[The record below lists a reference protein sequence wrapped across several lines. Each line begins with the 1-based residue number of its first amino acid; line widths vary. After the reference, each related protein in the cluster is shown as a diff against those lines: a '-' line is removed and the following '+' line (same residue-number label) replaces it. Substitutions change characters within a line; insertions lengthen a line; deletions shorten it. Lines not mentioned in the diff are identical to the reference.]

1 MPLSTDPAPY
11 AIRQLLPADWD
22 RVARIYA
29 LGIAGGQ
36 ATFETEVPVWK
47 DWDQAHLPFCRLAA
61 MSANNLAGFAA
72 LSPVSRRKVYAGV
85 AEVSVYV
92 DQGYWG
98 QGVGS
103 LLLSRVVACSEEHGV
118 WTLQSS
124 TFPENRA
131 SIRLQ
136 EKHGFRR
143 VGTREL
149 IARQGDRWRDTVIL
163 ERRSPGFRA

>member
-1 MPLSTDPAPY
+1 MLLSTDPTPY
-11 AIRQLLPADWD
+11 AIRGLLPADWD

-29 LGIAGGQ
+29 QGIAGGQ
-36 ATFETEVPVWK
+36 ATFETEVPSRE

-61 MSANNLAGFAA
+61 VGENSLAGFAA
-72 LSPVSRRKVYAGV
+72 LSPVSRRQVYAGV

-92 DQGYWG
+92 AQEHWG

-103 LLLSRVVACSEEHGV
+103 LLLSHVVACSEENGV

-131 SIRLQ
+131 SVRIQ
-136 EKHGFRR
+136 KKHGFRQ
-143 VGTREL
+143 VGKREM
-149 IARQGDRWRDTVIL
+149 IARQNGRWRDTIIL
-163 ERRSPGFRA
+163 ERRSQRFRD